1 MTFAAEAMLQTLT
14 YWEPDTG
21 TDRYGKPVWKTPT
34 TRKCRWEDKTQQ
46 VQSKKGEE
54 IVSKSRVYMSED
66 CHIDGYLLLGTSSTA
81 DPTNVEDAMEV
92 QAVAKTPS
100 LSSLESL
107 TTVYL

>member
-1 MTFAAEAMLQTLT
+1 MTFASGAMQQTLT
-14 YWEPDTG
+14 YWEPDSG
-21 TDRYGKPVWKTPT
+21 TDRYGKPIMKVPV

-54 IVSKSRVYMSED
+54 IVSKSRVYMTED
-66 CHIDGYLLLGTSSTA
+66 CHIDGYLLLGTSVQT
-81 DPTNVEDAMEV
+81 DPTSVVGAYEV